1 MIRRP
6 PRSTRTDTPFPY
18 QPSFL
23 SVEDHQMIARRQER
37 RQAERDS
44 RRSRRGH
51 HRPVAAFE
59 RSDRRLERKGRFGPI
74 EAIDD
79 IVINAAMPTRIS
91 LDAIIRNRRSAVNR
105 RIEQS
110 RRLCGWRSRMNQ
122 ICHRSEEHT
131 SELQSLMRISY
142 AVFCL
147 TKKK

>member
-1 MIRRP
+1 MILRP
-6 PRSTRTDTPFPY
+6 PRSTRTDTLFPY
-18 QPSFL
+18 TTLFRSDLDTHGRQNIVTKAARRSIDG
-23 SVEDHQMIARRQER
+23 VDDQQMIARRQER

-91 LDAIIRNRRSAVNR
+91 IDAIIRNLRSAGNW
-105 RIEQS
+105 RIEQYGS
-110 RRLCGWRSRMNQ
+110 
-122 ICHRSEEHT
+122 I
-131 SELQSLMRISY
+131 
-142 AVFCL
+142 
-147 TKKK
+147 